1 MFGGGGGMDP
11 RKMQQMMEQM
21 GVDFGELDA
30 EEIVIRLEGG
40 EELYFDNPDV
50 TKIEAQGQTTY
61 QLVGNPETREAGEA
75 GGPTVDEDGPDIEQ
89 QDVELVVER
98 TGASEDAAREAL
110 ENTGGDL
117 AAAIDM
123 LE

>member
-30 EEIVIRLEGG
+30 EEIVIRLGNG
-40 EELYFDNPDV
+40 EELYFDNPEV
-50 TKIEAQGQTTY
+50 TKIEAQGETTY
-61 QLVGNPETREAGEA
+61 QLVGNPESREAGETGRPA
-75 GGPTVDEDGPDIEQ
+75 VDEDGPDVAQ

>member
-30 EEIVIRLEGG
+30 EEIVIRLGDG
-40 EELYFDNPDV
+40 EELYFDNPEV
-50 TKIEAQGQTTY
+50 TKIEAQGETTY
-61 QLVGNPETREAGEA
+61 QLVGNPESREAGET
-75 GGPTVDEDGPDIEQ
+75 GGPAVDEDGPDVAQ